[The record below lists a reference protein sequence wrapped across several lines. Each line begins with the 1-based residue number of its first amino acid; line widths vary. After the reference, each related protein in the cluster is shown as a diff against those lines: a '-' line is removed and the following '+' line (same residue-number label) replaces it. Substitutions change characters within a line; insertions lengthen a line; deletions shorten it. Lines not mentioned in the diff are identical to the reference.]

1 MSNHIDDQDYEISFV
16 VGSIFTFTPEED
28 RAAFEEERD
37 WVSELQDNLRES
49 GVVVDLLANPG
60 TTIWEGGVSS
70 YGDLYRLR
78 QVAAYIENGQDIT
91 PLLSTKVTEDE
102 EVDPLL
108 ARIFSEELET
118 QFPHLIKHQ
127 GDSGYY
133 LPVDFADPIWIVGED
148 YNMDEIME
156 QDWDE
161 DEEIFAFGSSTALQ
175 RELHQLSMILNQMRV
190 PARHP
195 VMRCLE
201 AFREAVSISV
211 QNDLPLIIW

>member
-1 MSNHIDDQDYEISFV
+1 MSNHLDNQDYEISLV

-28 RAAFEEERD
+28 RAAFEEERE
-37 WVSELQDNLRES
+37 WISELQDNLRES

-60 TTIWEGGVSS
+60 VSIWEGGISS

-91 PLLSTKVTEDE
+91 SLLSTKVTEDE
-102 EVDPLL
+102 DVDPLL
-108 ARIFSEELET
+108 VQIFSDELET

-133 LPVDFADPIWIVGED
+133 LPVDFAEPIWIVGED
-148 YNMDEIME
+148 EMDEIIE
-156 QDWDE
+156 ED
-161 DEEIFAFGSSTALQ
+161 DEEIFAFGSSPALQ
-175 RELHQLSMILNQMRV
+175 RELHQLSMILNQMRI
-190 PARHP
+190 PTRHP

-201 AFREAVSISV
+201 AFREAINVSV

>member
-1 MSNHIDDQDYEISFV
+1 MSNQLDNQDNEITLL

-28 RAAFEEERD
+28 RAAFEEERE

-60 TTIWEGGVSS
+60 TAIWEGGVKS

-102 EVDPLL
+102 DVDPLL
-108 ARIFSEELET
+108 ERIFSDELMT

-133 LPVDFADPIWIVGED
+133 LPVDFAEPIWIVGED
-148 YNMDEIME
+148 YMDELIYKE
-156 QDWDE
+156 WDE
-161 DEEIFAFGSSTALQ
+161 EEEIFAFGSSPALQ
-175 RELHQLSMILNQMRV
+175 RELHQLSVILNQMRV
-190 PARHP
+190 PTRHP
-195 VMRCLE
+195 IMRCLE
-201 AFREAVSISV
+201 SFREGVSVSV